1 MKKLL
6 FLLIILLIPVLALGQ
21 NVLRGV
27 VSDSTSHEK
36 LVGVNVVIV
45 GTGLGSATNV
55 NGEYRISGIPGTSVT
70 VRVSSI
76 GYEPKVKEV
85 DFSKNA
91 SVQWNV
97 ELVST
102 VIIGKEFVVT
112 AQRKGQIAAINQ
124 QLTAPTITNVVA
136 EEKIQELPD
145 ANAAEAIGRLPGVS
159 LLRTGGEA
167 SSVVMRGMSGKF
179 STVTIDGVR
188 MAPTS
193 DVDRSVDLSTISQG
207 SLAGIELS
215 KALTSDKDAD
225 AIAGAV
231 NLVTKKASSAR
242 MLRIEPKASYNAM
255 DKSAN
260 QYNGSIR
267 YGERF
272 FDDLLGVQV
281 SGNLESTIRSNEST
295 NYTYD
300 PTGILGGTDY
310 QITQFQVRYVNEL
323 RKRNGGSLLLD
334 FVTPDQGSIRL
345 NTVYNRTSR
354 NYLTSYKQYP
364 LVGTV
369 VYDYRQRETN
379 IGTFSTSLQGENFL
393 MGWEADWNLSF
404 SQSVRNDPFDYEL
417 NLTETSASA
426 GGVVVS
432 GMRTIPPELYK
443 GPVEQWTPYAV
454 NNFTD
459 AFINYGY
466 DRSQKN
472 LDKEIA
478 ARLDLLRK
486 YTVSDNISGEIKFGG
501 KYRQTGRFNS
511 PSQSAAAYY
520 LYTPSVYTR
529 LPDGTI
535 GAKDL
540 KGTQFENLK
549 LVGSQ
554 KISFA
559 NFLYT
564 NPPDRMV
571 YGKYDLNPLINVD
584 GLKLWRQLNIN
595 GYQDGAGKFPEYT
608 RDSETDGNFYD
619 LAEKVYAAYA
629 MNTLNV
635 GRDVTLL
642 LGVRLESED
651 NKYSS
656 RFTRVPLSGF
666 PYAQGPLKDTTVQH
680 KEHVLLPNIQG
691 IIRPT
696 DWMNVR
702 LAAYQAIARPD
713 FSNRLLKFVARST
726 SSSVLNIGNPGLKS
740 AVAWNFEAQTQFY
753 SNTLGLFSVS
763 AFYKDIKNMYHTIS
777 GVSVSGQAV
786 LDSLGIPWKT
796 PFGSGGYYALTY
808 PYNSS
813 KPTRVWGFEVE
824 HQTDFKFLPQPF
836 TNIVLNY
843 NFTIVRSETW
853 SNSSRVETFKDST
866 YLFGRWIYT
875 TGSKNVLF
883 EKKQK
888 LEDQPEF
895 FGNAS
900 LGYDIAGFS
909 VRVSLF
915 YQGGFNASF
924 SGDQREDVVT
934 AKYSRLDLTLKQK
947 ITDNISVSLNLN
959 NITNTEEGTTFA
971 NRITGWMLTDTNI
984 KYGMTADLGV
994 RIEL

>member
-1 MKKLL
+1 MKT
-6 FLLIILLIPVLALGQ
+6 FLTVFILLLLPAVVLGQ
-21 NVLRGV
+21 NLLRGV

-45 GTGLGSATNV
+45 GTGLGGATDV
-55 NGEYRISGIPGTSVT
+55 NGEYRISGIPGTAVK

-76 GYEPKVKEV
+76 GYEPKVADV
-85 DFSKNA
+85 DFSRRA
-91 SVQWNV
+91 TVRLDV

-124 QLTAPTITNVVA
+124 QLTAPTITNVVS

-231 NLVTKKASSAR
+231 NLVTKKAPSSR
-242 MLRIEPKASYNAM
+242 MLRFEPKGSYNAM
-255 DKSAN
+255 DKSSN
-260 QYNGSIR
+260 QYNGSLR

-272 FDDLLGVQV
+272 FDDRLGVQV

-295 NYTYD
+295 DYSYD
-300 PTGILGGTDY
+300 VTGIQSGTDY
-310 QITQFQVRYVNEL
+310 QITQFQTTYVNEL

-334 FVTPDQGSIRL
+334 YTTPDQGSIRL

-354 NYLTSYKQYP
+354 DYLTSYKQYP
-364 LVGTV
+364 LSGVV

-379 IGTFSTSLQGENFL
+379 IGTFSSSLQGENFL
-393 MGWEADWNLSF
+393 MGWEADWSLSF
-404 SQSVRNDPFDYEL
+404 SQSVRNDPFDFEM
-417 NLTETSASA
+417 NMTETSASS

-432 GMRTIPPELYK
+432 GMRTIPPPLYK
-443 GPVEQWTPYAV
+443 GPVEQWIPYAV
-454 NNFTD
+454 NNFTA
-459 AFINYGY
+459 AFIDHAY
-466 DRSQKN
+466 DFSQKN
-472 LDKEIA
+472 LDKEVA
-478 ARLDLLRK
+478 ARLDLIRK
-486 YTVSDNISGEIKFGG
+486 YSVSENINGELKFGG

-511 PSQSAAAYY
+511 PTETAAEYY
-520 LYTPSVYTR
+520 LYTPSAYTK
-529 LPDGTI
+529 LADGSIVT
-535 GAKDL
+535 KDL
-540 KGTQFENLK
+540 KGTQFENLT
-549 LVGSQ
+549 LVGTQ
-554 KISFA
+554 KISFS
-559 NFLYT
+559 NFLYAS
-564 NPPDRMV
+564 PPHRLI
-571 YGKYDLNPLINVD
+571 YGKYDMNPLINVD

-595 GYQDGAGKFPEYT
+595 GYQDAAGRFPEYV
-608 RDSETDGNFYD
+608 RDSEIDGNFYD
-619 LAEKVYAAYA
+619 LAEKVYAGYA

-635 GRDVTLL
+635 GRDLTFL
-642 LGVRLESED
+642 LGLRLESED
-651 NKYSS
+651 NRYSS

-666 PYAQGPLKDTTVQH
+666 PFGQGRLTDTTVYH
-680 KEHVLLPNIQG
+680 KEHVLLPNVQA

-696 DWMNVR
+696 DFMNVR

-713 FSNRLLKFVARST
+713 YNNRLLKFVARST
-726 SSSVLNIGNPGLKS
+726 SSSDLNIGNPNLKS
-740 AVAWNFEAQTQFY
+740 AVAWNYEAQTQFY

-763 AFYKDIKNMYHTIS
+763 AFYKSIKDMYHTIS
-777 GVSVSGQAV
+777 GVTLSGQPV

-796 PFGSGGYYALTY
+796 PFGKGYYTLTY

-813 KPTRVWGFEVE
+813 RPTHVWGFEVE

-853 SNSSRVETFKDST
+853 STSSRVETFKDST
-866 YLFGRWIYT
+866 LLFGRWIYT

-900 LGYDIAGFS
+900 LGYDIEGFS

-915 YQGGFNASF
+915 YQGNYNASF
-924 SGDQREDVVT
+924 SGNQRSDVVT
-934 AKYSRLDLTLKQK
+934 AKYSRLDVTLRQK
-947 ITDNISVSLNLN
+947 ITDYLSVSLNLN
-959 NITNTEEGTTFA
+959 NITNTEEGTTLA
-971 NRITGWMLTDTNI
+971 DRITGWMLTDTNI

>member
-1 MKKLL
+1 MKTL
-6 FLLIILLIPVLALGQ
+6 FSLFVTLLIPVLLQGQ
-21 NVLRGV
+21 STLRGV
-27 VSDSTSHEK
+27 VTDSTSGEK

-45 GTGLGSATNV
+45 GTGLGGATNA
-55 NGEYRISGIPGTSVT
+55 NGEYRISGIPPSAVK

-76 GYEPKVKEV
+76 GYEVKVKDI
-85 DFSKNA
+85 DFSKTA
-91 SVQWNV
+91 SAQWNV

-102 VIIGKEFVVT
+102 VIIGKEFVIT

-124 QLTAPTITNVVA
+124 QLTAPTITNVIS

-179 STVTIDGVR
+179 SLVTIDGVR

-242 MLRIEPKASYNAM
+242 MLRIEPKGSYNAM

-272 FDDLLGVQV
+272 FDDKLGVQV
-281 SGNLESTIRSNEST
+281 SGNTESTIRSNEST
-295 NYTYD
+295 NYSYD
-300 PTGILGGTDY
+300 VTGIQGGTDY
-310 QITQFQVRYVNEL
+310 QITQFQPTYVNEL

-334 FVTPDQGSIRL
+334 YATPDQGSIRL

-354 NYLTSYKQYP
+354 NYLTSYKQFP
-364 LVGTV
+364 LSGVV
-369 VYDYRQRETN
+369 VYDYRQRETD

-393 MGWEADWNLSF
+393 MGWELDWNLSF
-404 SQSVRNDPFDYEL
+404 SQSTRNDPFDFEL
-417 NLTETSASA
+417 NMTETSASA
-426 GGVVVS
+426 NGVVIS
-432 GMRTIPPELYK
+432 GMRSVPPALYK
-443 GPVEQWTPYAV
+443 GPAEEWIPYAV
-454 NNFTD
+454 NNFTN
-459 AFINYGY
+459 AFI
-466 DRSQKN
+466 DHAFDFSQKN
-472 LDKEIA
+472 LDKENG

-486 YTVSDNISGEIKFGG
+486 YIVSDNISGELKLGG

-511 PSQSAAAYY
+511 PSQSAAEYY
-520 LYTPSVYTR
+520 LYTPSAYTR

-549 LVGSQ
+549 LVGTQ

-559 NFLYT
+559 NFLYST
-564 NPPDRMV
+564 PPDRMV
-571 YGKYDLNPLINVD
+571 YGKYDLYPLINVD

-595 GYQDGAGKFPEYT
+595 GYQDGAGKFPEYV
-608 RDSETDGNFYD
+608 RNSEVDGNFYD
-619 LAEKVYAAYA
+619 LSEKVYAAYA
-629 MNTLNV
+629 MNTLNI
-635 GRDVTLL
+635 GRAVTFLA
-642 LGVRLESED
+642 GVRFESED
-651 NKYSS
+651 NRYSS
-656 RFTRVPLSGF
+656 RYTTVPLSGF
-666 PYAQGPLKDTTVQH
+666 PFGQGALKDTTVYH
-680 KEHVLLPNIQG
+680 VEHVLLPNVQA

-713 FSNRLLKFVARST
+713 YNNRLLRFVARST
-726 SSSVLNIGNPGLKS
+726 GTSDLNIGNPNLKS
-740 AVAWNFEAQTQFY
+740 AVAWNYEAQTQFY
-753 SNTLGLFSVS
+753 SNTIGLFSVS
-763 AFYKDIKNMYHTIS
+763 AFYKSIKDMYHTIS
-777 GVSVSGQAV
+777 GVSLSGQAV
-786 LDSLGIPWKT
+786 LDSIGVPWQT
-796 PFGSGGYYALTY
+796 PFGKGYYTLTY

-813 KPTRVWGFEVE
+813 QPTRVWGFEVE
-824 HQTDFKFLPQPF
+824 HQTDLKFLPQPF
-836 TNIVLNY
+836 ANIVLNY
-843 NFTIVRSETW
+843 NFTVVRSETW
-853 SNSSRVETFKDST
+853 STSSRVETFRDST
-866 YLFGRWIYT
+866 LLFGRWIYT
-875 TGSKNVLF
+875 NGSKNVLF

-915 YQGGFNASF
+915 YQGSFNASF
-924 SGDQREDVVT
+924 SGNQRSDVVT
-934 AKYSRLDLTLKQK
+934 AEYSRLDMTLRQK

-959 NITNTEEGTTFA
+959 NITNTEEGSTLA
-971 NRITGWMLTDTNI
+971 NRITGWNLTSTNI

>member
-1 MKKLL
+1 MKT
-6 FLLIILLIPVLALGQ
+6 FLTVFILLLIPAVMLGQ

-27 VSDSTSHEK
+27 VTDSTSHEK

-45 GTGLGSATNV
+45 GTGLGGATNV
-55 NGEYRISGIPGTSVT
+55 NGEYRISGIPSTSVT

-76 GYEPKVKEV
+76 GYEPKGKEI
-85 DFSKNA
+85 DFSKKAN
-91 SVQWNV
+91 VQWDV
-97 ELVST
+97 ELAST

-124 QLTAPTITNVVA
+124 QLTAPTITNVVS

-159 LLRTGGEA
+159 LLRSGGEA
-167 SSVVMRGMSGKF
+167 SSVVMRGMSSKF
-179 STVTIDGVR
+179 SLVTIDGVR

-242 MLRIEPKASYNAM
+242 MLRIEPKGSYNAM
-255 DKSAN
+255 DKSGN
-260 QYNGSIR
+260 QFNGSIR

-272 FDDLLGVQV
+272 FDDKLGVQV
-281 SGNLESTIRSNEST
+281 SGNIESTIRSNEST
-295 NYTYD
+295 NYSYD
-300 PTGILGGTDY
+300 VTGIQGGNDY
-310 QITQFQVRYVNEL
+310 QITQFQPTYVSEL

-334 FVTPDQGSIRL
+334 YTTPDQGSIRL

-354 NYLTSYKQYP
+354 NYLTSYKQFP
-364 LVGTV
+364 LSGVV
-369 VYDYRQRETN
+369 VYDYRQQETN

-393 MGWEADWNLSF
+393 LGWEADWNVSF
-404 SQSVRNDPFDYEL
+404 SQSTRNDPFDFEM
-417 NLTETSASA
+417 NITETSASA
-426 GGVVVS
+426 NGVVVS
-432 GMRTIPPELYK
+432 GMRSVPPALYK
-443 GPVEQWTPYAV
+443 GPVEEWIPYAV
-454 NNFTD
+454 NNFTN
-459 AFINYGY
+459 AFIDHAY

-472 LDKEIA
+472 LDKGIA
-478 ARLDLLRK
+478 ARLDLLKK
-486 YTVSDNISGEIKFGG
+486 YSVSDNISGELKFGG

-511 PSQSAAAYY
+511 PSQTGSMYY
-520 LYTPSVYTR
+520 LYSPSAYTK
-529 LPDGTI
+529 LPDGSIAT
-535 GAKDL
+535 KDL

-549 LVGSQ
+549 LVGTQ

-559 NFLYT
+559 NFLNT
-564 NPPDRMV
+564 NPTDRMV
-571 YGKYDLNPLINVD
+571 YGMYELNPLINVD

-595 GYQDGAGKFPEYT
+595 GYQDAAGKFPEYV
-608 RDSETDGNFYD
+608 RNSEIDGNFYD
-619 LAEKVYAAYA
+619 LSEKVYAGYA
-629 MNTLNV
+629 MNTLNI
-635 GRDVTLL
+635 GRALTFLA
-642 LGVRLESED
+642 GVRFESED
-651 NKYSS
+651 NRYSS

-666 PYAQGPLKDTTVQH
+666 PFGQGTLTDTTVYH
-680 KEHVLLPNIQG
+680 KENVLLPNVQA

-696 DWMNVR
+696 DFMNVR
-702 LAAYQAIARPD
+702 LAAYEAIARPD
-713 FSNRLLKFVARST
+713 YNNRLLKFVARST
-726 SSSVLNIGNPGLKS
+726 SSSDLNIGNPSLKS
-740 AVAWNFEAQTQFY
+740 AVAWNFEAQTQFF
-753 SNTLGLFSVS
+753 SNTIGLFSVS
-763 AFYKDIKNMYHTIS
+763 AFYKDIKDMYHTVS
-777 GVSVSGQAV
+777 GVSLSGQAV
-786 LDSLGIPWKT
+786 LDSLGVPWKT
-796 PFGSGGYYALTY
+796 PFGKGYYTLTY

-853 SNSSRVETFKDST
+853 STSSRVETFQDST
-866 YLFGRWIYT
+866 LLFGRWIYT
-875 TGSKNVLF
+875 KGSKNVLF

-915 YQGGFNASF
+915 YQGSYNASF
-924 SGDQREDVVT
+924 SGNQRSDAVT
-934 AKYSRLDLTLKQK
+934 AKYSRLDVTLKQQ
-947 ITDNISVSLNLN
+947 ITDYLSVSLNLN
-959 NITNTEEGTTFA
+959 NITNTEEGSTLA
-971 NRITGWMLTDTNI
+971 NRITGWSLTSSNI